1 MNKKVKKVST
11 VGVKDYQV
19 RRVLEDLASRIA
31 VIEKILKDKK

>member
-11 VGVKDYQV
+11 VGVNDYQV
-19 RRVLEDLASRIA
+19 RRVLEDLANRIA